1 LTGHSTPQDQA
12 SLKSATLIVVGL
24 MPLSLIEPATVTPSA
39 CATEISA
46 LLLRFRTSARC
57 SQPCLIWEAAGDHD
71 RR

>member
-1 LTGHSTPQDQA
+1 
-12 SLKSATLIVVGL
+12 LIVVGL

-46 LLLRFRTSARC
+46 LLLRFRTSARR